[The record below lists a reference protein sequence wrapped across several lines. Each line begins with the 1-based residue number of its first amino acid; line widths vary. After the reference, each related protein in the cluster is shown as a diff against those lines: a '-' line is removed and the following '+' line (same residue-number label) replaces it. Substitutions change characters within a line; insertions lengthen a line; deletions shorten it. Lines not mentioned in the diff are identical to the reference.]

1 MGKFDP
7 IKQPGGFG
15 VVCPPKAADPLSES
29 RLDLTAMLV
38 LVLLCASWGLQQV
51 TIKYTN
57 QGISPLLQ
65 GGLRSIGSSVLI
77 WLWMA
82 ARRQPL
88 FQSDGT
94 LWWGLAS
101 GVLFTFEFLLIYWG
115 LALTSAS
122 RAVIFLYTMPFFTA
136 LGAMLFLPGER
147 LVLIQVLGL
156 GCAFA
161 GIVAAFSDAWGA
173 SDVRMLIGDLMLVG
187 GALMWSCVTIL
198 VKASPLCRITPAK
211 ALLYQLAV
219 SALGLPLLAWLAGE
233 PGIVRLTPLIV
244 ACLLYQIVW
253 VAFITYL
260 LWFWLIMTY
269 PASQLA
275 AFIFLTPLFG
285 VFFGALLLH
294 EPVGWALSAALVLV
308 AAGIYLV
315 NRPGA
320 GQARRL
326 SR

>member
-1 MGKFDP
+1 MDKNDP
-7 IKQPGGFG
+7 ISRQDLGAGTPNAEAGL
-15 VVCPPKAADPLSES
+15 PRS

-57 QGISPLLQ
+57 EGISPLLQ
-65 GGLRSIGSSVLI
+65 GGLRSIGATVLI

-82 ARRQPL
+82 TRRQTI
-88 FQSDGT
+88 FQKDGT
-94 LWWGLAS
+94 LLWGLAA
-101 GVLFTFEFLLIYWG
+101 GMLFTFEFLLIYRG

-122 RAVIFLYTMPFFTA
+122 RAVVFLYTMPFFTA
-136 LGAMLFLPGER
+136 LGVMLFIPGER
-147 LVLIQVLGL
+147 LALIQVLGL
-156 GCAFA
+156 GCAFG
-161 GIVAAFSDAWGA
+161 GIVAAFSESLSG
-173 SDVRMLIGDLMLVG
+173 SDSRMLSGDIMMVG
-187 GALMWSCVTIL
+187 GALLWAVVTIML
-198 VKASPLCRITPAK
+198 KATPLARITPAK
-211 ALLYQLAV
+211 ALLYQLGV
-219 SALGLPLLAWLAGE
+219 SALMLPLLSWLSGE
-233 PGIVRLTPLIV
+233 PGIIRLTPLIV

-285 VFFGALLLH
+285 VLFGALLLH
-294 EPVGWALSAALVLV
+294 EPVGWALWAALVLV

-315 NRPGA
+315 NWPGA
-320 GQARRL
+320 RQARRI
-326 SR
+326 SRT